1 MIGRDKVLVVDVDGT
16 LCDIKAKND
25 NYIDVAPEP
34 QIVDRLRQMHA
45 DGWRIILNSSRGMNS
60 NDGNIGLINRNV
72 MPVMLEWLRRH
83 EIPFDEIHLGKPWPG
98 SNGFYVDDRAL
109 RPREFI
115 ENDLIGAEALISR
128 DRIAKG

>member
-16 LCDIKAKND
+16 LCDIKSKGGS
-25 NYIDVAPEP
+25 YIDVEPEP
-34 QIVDRLRQMHA
+34 QIVARLRQMHG

-72 MPVMLEWLRRH
+72 MPVILEWLRRH

-98 SNGFYVDDRAL
+98 ENGFYIDDRAL
-109 RPREFI
+109 RPREFV
-115 ENDLIGAEALISR
+115 ENDLAGAEALIVR